1 MAATSEPLTGTS
13 LPFKPQIP
21 ITPPPDCLDFAI
33 KTPQLS
39 TKPTTLNR
47 QVPAAMD
54 SKIKNTEPQIK
65 TSATCVTPSTDS
77 TQPSSASS
85 HCPNLGSSSSA
96 TPTNAATTSST
107 PNMDPRYLALISRI
121 AAYYQQRS
129 QAIANYQHQKC
140 QAWANLQRAKCQE
153 MTQAAML
160 VVAWYVRDRIQRRR
174 KREKR
179 QFRRGLSERS
189 AATAPTPAGVSK
201 KKRVEATVDKWIGQ
215 LPKDVLPSPNT
226 AALDKPIDTDELGF
240 SIDAE
245 PSTTD
250 GDDKLFAVADGMIKS
265 QLARIEV
272 PLLGAL
278 DFAADEDESDSGS
291 DYEEVRR
298 WRPGGEDVGDLR
310 GVAEQDDDDED
321 EDDYS
326 YEYDDDDDD
335 DMEDLTGEVASK

>member
-1 MAATSEPLTGTS
+1 MAATSEPFTGTS

-21 ITPPPDCLDFAI
+21 ITPPPDCLNFAI
-33 KTPQLS
+33 KCPELS
-39 TKPTTLNR
+39 TKSTPLSR
-47 QVPAAMD
+47 EAPAAMD
-54 SKIKNTEPQIK
+54 PKIKTAKPHIETPA
-65 TSATCVTPSTDS
+65 TSVTPSTDS
-77 TQPSSASS
+77 TQSSSASS
-85 HCPNLGSSSSA
+85 QSPNLDSSSST
-96 TPTNAATTSST
+96 TPTNANTTSPT
-107 PNMDPRYLALISRI
+107 PSMDPRHLALISRI

-189 AATAPTPAGVSK
+189 AATAPTPAGVGK
-201 KKRVEATVDKWIGQ
+201 KKRVEATVDKWIGHV
-215 LPKDVLPSPNT
+215 PKDVLPSPNT

-245 PSTTD
+245 PSPTD

-278 DFAADEDESDSGS
+278 DFAADDDNSDSESDF
-291 DYEEVRR
+291 EEVRR
-298 WRPGGEDVGDLR
+298 WRPGGEDDGDLER
-310 GVAEQDDDDED
+310 AAEQDDDD

-335 DMEDLTGEVASK
+335 DDMEDLTGEVVSN

>member
-1 MAATSEPLTGTS
+1 MAATSEPFTGTS

-21 ITPPPDCLDFAI
+21 ITPPPDCLNFAI
-33 KTPQLS
+33 KSPELS
-39 TKPTTLNR
+39 TKPTAPSR
-47 QVPAAMD
+47 EASAAMD
-54 SKIKNTEPQIK
+54 PKIKNAEPQIK
-65 TSATCVTPSTDS
+65 TPATSVTPSTDS

-85 HCPNLGSSSSA
+85 HCPTLESSST
-96 TPTNAATTSST
+96 TPVNGNTTSST
-107 PNMDPRYLALISRI
+107 PNMDPRYLALVSRI

-179 QFRRGLSERS
+179 HFRKGLSERS
-189 AATAPTPAGVSK
+189 AATAPTPAGVGK

-215 LPKDVLPSPNT
+215 MPKDVLPSPNT

-245 PSTTD
+245 PGPTD

-278 DFAADEDESDSGS
+278 DFAADDGDSDSGS
-291 DYEEVRR
+291 DFEEVRR
-298 WRPGGEDVGDLR
+298 WRPGSKNAGDL
-310 GVAEQDDDDED
+310 GCAAEQDDDD

-335 DMEDLTGEVASK
+335 DMEDLTGEDVSK